1 MKSIV
6 RKNLFKDLDLD
17 FQPHPVTGDVPQK
30 IDAEAVKR
38 AVRNLVL
45 MNKYEKPFKPQIDS
59 RISRMLFEPAT
70 PITAMAIRSNIMD
83 VLTRYEP
90 RARINDVV
98 VLFNEEYNA
107 FNVSISFTV
116 MNSREVSTV
125 NVAIERFI

>member
-17 FQPHPVTGDVPQK
+17 FQPNPVTGDVPQK

-45 MNKYEKPFKPQIDS
+45 MNKYDKPFKPQIDC
-59 RISRMLFEPAT
+59 RITRMLFEPAT

-83 VLTRYEP
+83 ILKRYEP

-98 VLFNEEYNA
+98 VIFNEEYNA
-107 FNVSISFTV
+107 FNVTISFTV

-125 NVAIERFI
+125 NLAIERFI